1 MAKQLHE
8 INLQFCDDMIQLRVR
23 SAAEHAKFEEYQ
35 SHWKTKVTEF
45 QKMYP
50 EWSEQD
56 ITHLKQQFEL
66 FDKDKDCLIE
76 FKEFDATM
84 NELNDQSS
92 YEERFS
98 YFDAVDDSRTG
109 YINFEEFLKPCSL
122 QHISRRW

>member
-1 MAKQLHE
+1 MGSRLSYPLVNEPDIYEDSDYDEDSVEADMAKQLHE

-76 FKEFDATM
+76 FKE
-84 NELNDQSS
+84 L
-92 YEERFS
+92 
-98 YFDAVDDSRTG
+98 
-109 YINFEEFLKPCSL
+109 
-122 QHISRRW
+122 